1 MLMEKAGK
9 GGALFRN
16 LYRDFLKE
24 SYDLLQ
30 LDKLKQEH
38 EEFIEV
44 AKLWKTVLDLFDKVS
59 QTKDFKYIQQVSDI
73 LKTLSTKEKNVMEIL
88 ATI

>member
-1 MLMEKAGK
+1 M
-9 GGALFRN
+9 FRN

-30 LDKLKQEH
+30 LDKLKHEH